1 MGQNNRI
8 KELENEILQLQE
20 ALKHTY
26 IYETD
31 TLWCRDGELY
41 FAYNDDKILV
51 MNVDQ
56 LFRDLPSIKISPLI
70 GSYNLHIN
78 SNNDVFPDPTE
89 PKIPIVSPTL
99 ILKEISF
106 NALILVSGYVRLT
119 FLNSISSYGDFSGLV
134 NWRDIFIYNF
144 SFFKT

>member
-41 FAYNDDKILV
+41 FAYNDDKLLV
-51 MNVDQ
+51 LNVDQ
-56 LFRDLPSIKISPLI
+56 LFRDLPSIIKMVTKEQKKMQKMHHKMIKE
-70 GSYNLHIN
+70 
-78 SNNDVFPDPTE
+78 T
-89 PKIPIVSPTL
+89 
-99 ILKEISF
+99 LKEI
-106 NALILVSGYVRLT
+106 
-119 FLNSISSYGDFSGLV
+119 
-134 NWRDIFIYNF
+134 
-144 SFFKT
+144 